1 MPSVR
6 VDATPLRRPAG
17 PARYA
22 MSRTVVTP
30 SGSRRTRRVTPLAR
44 GEVYLVEGRS
54 HLPPSAPPLCA
65 PRELWPR
72 QLLAKGGRG
81 ATLEGSVRRSR
92 RNTRP
97 PPETQA
103 LFGSCLTGCIGM
115 WVDLRCSVLYPAI
128 ARRKRLHAGGDSTT
142 Q

>member
-44 GEVYLVEGRS
+44 GEVYLVEGHS
-54 HLPPSAPPLCA
+54 HPPPSAPPLCA
-65 PRELWPR
+65 PREFWPR
-72 QLLAKGGRG
+72 QLLAKGEGPRYKAPFGGVEGTRG
-81 ATLEGSVRRSR
+81 PLQSH
-92 RNTRP
+92 
-97 PPETQA
+97 
-103 LFGSCLTGCIGM
+103 
-115 WVDLRCSVLYPAI
+115 
-128 ARRKRLHAGGDSTT
+128 RLS
-142 Q
+142 